1 MNKDALKK
9 HHFWILTGLAPLFVI
24 GAVLLIWTD
33 VGAEVEKEA
42 VAYKK
47 ANDALKVNPKGKTI
61 LEDYDKQKKI
71 LADKRTELWED
82 NWKRQNSKPI
92 LTDPDNR
99 TIKLYDWPRDGAGRM
114 VALEKVN
121 SKFGFEIVDTEEA
134 IEVLKKKDVYE
145 AAYDL
150 AAKSIRP
157 TTFAGGNWRSV
168 LRYVSDWTVKKPSAL
183 QVWLALE
190 DLWIQRALLAP
201 IKEVNDAAARF
212 TNPAAEAEKDPVKR
226 LEILKNPKQTFAS
239 RVWELELDV
248 SDRKIVKM
256 KLRNKTER
264 LQLLGVSNTM
274 RLKLWLSKAESARP
288 IEVRIEGEFVKSG
301 PPNVSTLEVKPV
313 PALHGITV
321 PADEVQGI
329 YRVEQILDERTVP
342 IRQVANLAL
351 NYKDARN
358 ADAELKAPLQKIFAD
373 DPAATP
379 GGAAGPGGPGPVRPP
394 VGADDDDRR
403 GPGGFPGGV
412 PGVAG
417 ARNGD
422 PKAVLDANKKR
433 YLGVSEQVRRMPVA
447 VVLIVDQMFVQDALV
462 AYTNSPL
469 RFQVTQSHW
478 RRFRGTLGTATPDQ
492 PTDEGTPISPTGP
505 FGPFGPTGPMGTPFF
520 PGAPGPNSAVA
531 EGQVTSGL
539 VELTIYGLVSLY
551 ERYEAPT
558 ETPKK

>member
-9 HHFWILTGLAPLFVI
+9 HHFWILTGLAPLFVV
-24 GAVLLIWTD
+24 GAVLFIWTD
-33 VGAEVEKEA
+33 VGAEVETKA

-47 ANDALKVNPKGKTI
+47 ATDALKVSPKGKTI
-61 LEDYDKQKKI
+61 LEDYDKQKVVLI
-71 LADKRTELWED
+71 EQRTKLWED
-82 NWKRQNSKPI
+82 NWKRQSGKPI
-92 LTDPDNR
+92 LTDPDGR
-99 TIKLYDWPRDGAGRM
+99 PIKLYDWPRDGAGR
-114 VALEKVN
+114 VAALEKANAV
-121 SKFGFEIVDTEEA
+121 FGTKVVDTEDT
-134 IEVLKKKDVYE
+134 IQVFKRKDVYE

-168 LRYVSDWTVKKPSAL
+168 LRYVSDWTNRDPNPM

-190 DLWIQRALLAP
+190 DLWVQRALLAP
-201 IKEVNDAAARF
+201 VKEVNDAAARF
-212 TNPAAEAEKDPVKR
+212 EPQGKDPTA
-226 LEILKNPKQTFAS
+226 LKQTFAS
-239 RVWELELDV
+239 RVWELDLDV

-264 LQLLGVSNTM
+264 LQLLGVGNTM
-274 RLKLWLSKAESARP
+274 RLKLWLNKAESARP

-301 PPNVSTLEVKPV
+301 PPAASTLEVKPV
-313 PALHGITV
+313 PALHGVTV

-358 ADAELKAPLQKIFAD
+358 ADAELKAPLQKVFEEVQ
-373 DPAATP
+373 PTP
-379 GGAAGPGGPGPVRPP
+379 GGGRPGVPGGEDGPPGPVVGPGPGPV
-394 VGADDDDRR
+394 
-403 GPGGFPGGV
+403 GV

-417 ARNGD
+417 AKSGT
-422 PKAVLDANKKR
+422 PATVLDANRKR

-447 VVLIVDQMFVQDALV
+447 VVLIVDQMFAQDAVV

-469 RFQVTQSHW
+469 RFQVTQTHW
-478 RRFRGTLGTATPDQ
+478 RRFRGSLGTPTPDQ
-492 PTDEGTPISPTGP
+492 PDEGTPVLPPGTVPPT
-505 FGPFGPTGPMGTPFF
+505 GPFGPTGPTGTPFF

-539 VELTIYGLVSLY
+539 VELTIYGVVSLY
-551 ERYEAPT
+551 ERYEPAA